1 MSILGWLFFQ
11 FETDKLVNFLPQ
23 NSGNITEEKYRL
35 FHALTAPSVIDAI
48 LTAYK
53 ES

>member
-1 MSILGWLFFQ
+1 MH
-11 FETDKLVNFLPQ
+11 FLPQ

-35 FHALTAPSVIDAI
+35 FHALTAPSVIDAM

-53 ES
+53 KS